1 MNKTKRVG
9 VIDNLADIRT
19 FKELEAFEPVTKRYS
34 AAVGGNTGNL
44 AFVMGTKLSLGNRYA
59 VTFWH
64 ETPERIRQH
73 FDHLVICCA
82 NQIGKHADLKGWG
95 DRLEAFGL
103 PVTLVGLGAQTT
115 NYETEIEIP
124 EGTRHFL
131 RVVTKL
137 NESAESNIGVRG
149 DYTRGVLAD
158 IGFDSFVTGC
168 PSLFISP
175 DTALGESIAAAEIS
189 DTDAKIAVAA
199 GNPYHPQTRA
209 LEGNLI
215 DVVSAT
221 HGAYVIQHPDIMIS
235 LATGQFTEEDEAKL
249 PNLLA
254 AYGGRFETVEDMV
267 RWFGR
272 HAYAFYDGFAWI
284 DFLRHYDAAIGPRYH
299 GVAFAVQAR
308 RPGMVVHID
317 NRTRELSAT
326 TGIKSIAASD
336 FKDVGVEE
344 ALKMVRWSYDEG
356 LAFDENR
363 RMRADNLAKF
373 LIDNNLAASDRLL
386 SLA

>member
-9 VIDNLADIRT
+9 IIDNLADIRS

-59 VTFWH
+59 VTAWH
-64 ETPERIRQH
+64 ENPDRVRQH

-95 DRLEAFGL
+95 DRLDLFGL

-131 RVVTKL
+131 SVVGKL
-137 NESAESNIGVRG
+137 NDSSQSNIGVRG

-175 DTALGESIAAAEIS
+175 DQTLGESIAAAEVS

-209 LEGNLI
+209 LEGNLVDI
-215 DVVSAT
+215 VTAT

-235 LATGQFTEEDEAKL
+235 LATGQFTEDDESKL
-249 PNLLA
+249 PNVLE
-254 AYGGRFETVEDMV
+254 AYGGRFGSVEEMV

-272 HAYAFYDGFAWI
+272 HAFAFYDGYSWI

-299 GVAFAVQAR
+299 GVAFAVQAK
-308 RPGMVVHID
+308 RPGLVVHID
-317 NRTRELSAT
+317 NRTRELSVT
-326 TGIKSIAASD
+326 TGIKSMAATD
-336 FKDVGVEE
+336 FKNVSVDE
-344 ALKMVRWSYDEG
+344 ALRLVTWSREEG

-363 RMRADNLAKF
+363 RMRADGLAKF
-373 LIDNNLAASDRLL
+373 LIDNNLSASDRLL